1 MEVVFDIDANG
12 IVNVSAKDKATNKVQ
27 SIVIASSGGLSE
39 EDVQRMVN
47 DAEKYK
53 EADSLRKSLIEA
65 KNDADSVRDDANY
78 IGFGDCNN
86 RNAGDVSPAGRSC
99 QGAQQRQSF

>member
-53 EADSLRKSLIEA
+53 EADSKRKSLIEA
-65 KNDADSVRDDANY
+65 KNDADSVRYPSGTSA
-78 IGFGDCNN
+78 FG
-86 RNAGDVSPAGRSC
+86 
-99 QGAQQRQSF
+99 

>member
-12 IVNVSAKDKATNKVQ
+12 IVNVSAKDKATNKLQ

-53 EADSLRKSLIEA
+53 EADSMRKSLIEA
-65 KNDADSVRDDANY
+65 KNDADSVSDVANY
-78 IGFGDCNN
+78 IGFGDCSN

-99 QGAQQRQSF
+99 QGVQQRQSF